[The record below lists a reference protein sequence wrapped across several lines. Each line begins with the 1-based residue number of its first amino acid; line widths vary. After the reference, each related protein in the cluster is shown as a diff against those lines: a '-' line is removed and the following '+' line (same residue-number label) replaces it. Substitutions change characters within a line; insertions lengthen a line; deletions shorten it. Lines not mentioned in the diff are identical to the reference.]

1 MPRIIFKC
9 PYIKPGTER
18 AAAHLNN
25 YVRYVATRDGT
36 DLLKPDKAGQPA
48 TKKQRAMV
56 ERLLRDF
63 PMCRGM
69 FEYEDYQSSPTR
81 ATASEFITR
90 AIEDY
95 GVPAEAQRSGFGGER
110 RSSEMS
116 ELSPQGGS
124 EGYGACDDADQIAKR
139 ENYVSY
145 IAQRPRAERLGAHG
159 LFNGTGDA
167 LELSRIAEEVA
178 NHPGNVWLPIISL
191 RREDA
196 ARLGYDNARQWQA
209 LLSTYAPQIADTMN
223 IPWEQFRWY
232 ASYHDEGAH
241 PHVHMVC
248 YSADGRSGFL
258 DKEGIAR
265 IKSGLAKN
273 IFRQELTE
281 IYRQQTQ
288 RRDELVR
295 QSGEV
300 MKELIRQMLSGTLE
314 NPRIEQLMG
323 ELAQRLKSTS
333 GKKQYGYL
341 KAPLKAVVD
350 EIVDELAKDTR
361 VSSTYDLWYQLRE
374 EVLRTYRDDLPDR
387 LPLSRQT
394 EFKRIKNVVVEEA
407 ARLGEHTEV
416 FTPADIQ
423 EPPQAGEDDG
433 PEPEAESEGSDVPE
447 EASEAPPA
455 VVWSDRY
462 KRARSF
468 LYGDD
473 ETPQNHEQACRLFME
488 EALDGNALAM
498 HDLGRMFADGTGVEA
513 DAEQS
518 HAWYAKALSAFQTVE
533 RQRPNRYV
541 EYRIGK
547 MYAGGLGTEQDD
559 TAAAKWFSQAAAR
572 GYQYAQYS
580 LAGLYS
586 RGKGVPQD
594 DGKAL
599 ELYTL
604 AAAQGFPYAA
614 WELGKRYCDGIGCAV
629 DGRQAARYFSAAY
642 DGFRT
647 LADQRPDDRLQY
659 RIGWML
665 LHGVGTE
672 RDETAAL
679 EWLEKSAELKNTYA
693 EYQMAKHILADPSA
707 KPEQTRQVVGWL
719 THAAEAGL
727 DCAQYA
733 LGKLYRDGGPVAQ
746 DMTQAVIWFSQAA
759 ERGNQYAMYALG
771 KLRLEADDP
780 AAARRWFQQSADLGN
795 QFAQYRLG
803 KLLLCGDGVAKD
815 TAGAVRWLTE
825 SAEQGNQYAQYALG
839 KLYLLGKDIPQDRE
853 SAVRWF
859 TLAAEQGNEYARYFL
874 DHMDDSPSLFASA
887 TRLLHHMGR
896 IFQEQAPP
904 PSGGISF
911 VDSKLRRKIRE
922 KKIAMGHKPDDHEE
936 QGIAL
941 K

>member
-90 AIEDY
+90 AIEDNY
-95 GVPAEAQRSGFGGER
+95 
-110 RSSEMS
+110 
-116 ELSPQGGS
+116 
-124 EGYGACDDADQIAKR
+124 DQIAKR

-350 EIVDELAKDTR
+350 EIVDELAKDSR
-361 VSSTYDLWYQLRE
+361 VSSAYDLWYQLRE

-423 EPPQAGEDDG
+423 EPPQAGEDAG

-473 ETPQNHEQACRLFME
+473 ETPQDHEQACRLFME
-488 EALDGNALAM
+488 EALGGNALAM

-547 MYAGGLGTEQDD
+547 MYAGGLGTEQNDRE
-559 TAAAKWFSQAAAR
+559 ALVWFEKAAR
-572 GYQYAQYS
+572 
-580 LAGLYS
+580 
-586 RGKGVPQD
+586 
-594 DGKAL
+594 
-599 ELYTL
+599 
-604 AAAQGFPYAA
+604 
-614 WELGKRYCDGIGCAV
+614 
-629 DGRQAARYFSAAY
+629 
-642 DGFRT
+642 
-647 LADQRPDDRLQY
+647 QRNP
-659 RIGWML
+659 
-665 LHGVGTE
+665 
-672 RDETAAL
+672 
-679 EWLEKSAELKNTYA
+679 YA

-733 LGKLYRDGGPVAQ
+733 LGRLYRDGGPVAQ
-746 DMTQAVIWFSQAA
+746 DMTHAVIWFSQAA

-904 PSGGISF
+904 PGAESPLWTAS
-911 VDSKLRRKIRE
+911 
-922 KKIAMGHKPDDHEE
+922 
-936 QGIAL
+936 
-941 K
+941 

>member
-90 AIEDY
+90 ALEDNVIT
-95 GVPAEAQRSGFGGER
+95 GVPTQAQRSGLRGER
-110 RSSEMS
+110 RSSGMDEP
-116 ELSPQGGS
+116 SPLGGG
-124 EGYGACDDADQIAKR
+124 EGYEACDDAAKR

-209 LLSTYAPQIADTMN
+209 LLSTYAPQIADAMK

-232 ASYHDEGAH
+232 ASYHDEGTH

-350 EIVDELAKDTR
+350 EIVDELAKDSR
-361 VSSTYDLWYQLRE
+361 VSSAYDLWYQLRE

-407 ARLGEHTEV
+407 ARLSEHTEV
-416 FTPADIQ
+416 FTPADTQ
-423 EPPQAGEDDG
+423 EPPQAGEDAG
-433 PEPEAESEGSDVPE
+433 PEPEAESESSDVPE

-488 EALDGNALAM
+488 EALGGNALAM

-513 DAEQS
+513 DVEQS
-518 HAWYAKALSAFQTVE
+518 HAWYAKALSAFHAVE

-547 MYAGGLGTEQDD
+547 MYAGGLGTEQNDRE
-559 TAAAKWFSQAAAR
+559 ALVWFEKVAR
-572 GYQYAQYS
+572 
-580 LAGLYS
+580 
-586 RGKGVPQD
+586 
-594 DGKAL
+594 
-599 ELYTL
+599 
-604 AAAQGFPYAA
+604 
-614 WELGKRYCDGIGCAV
+614 
-629 DGRQAARYFSAAY
+629 
-642 DGFRT
+642 
-647 LADQRPDDRLQY
+647 QRNP
-659 RIGWML
+659 
-665 LHGVGTE
+665 
-672 RDETAAL
+672 
-679 EWLEKSAELKNTYA
+679 YA

-707 KPEQTRQVVGWL
+707 KPEQTRQAVGWL

-733 LGKLYRDGGPVAQ
+733 LGRLYRDGGPVAQ

-936 QGIAL
+936 PVQQL
-941 K
+941 R

>member
-90 AIEDY
+90 AIEDNY
-95 GVPAEAQRSGFGGER
+95 
-110 RSSEMS
+110 
-116 ELSPQGGS
+116 
-124 EGYGACDDADQIAKR
+124 DQIAKR

-167 LELSRIAEEVA
+167 LELSKIAEEVA

-209 LLSTYAPQIADTMN
+209 LLSNYAPQIADTMN

-350 EIVDELAKDTR
+350 EIVDELAKDAR
-361 VSSTYDLWYQLRE
+361 VSSAYDLWYQLRE

-423 EPPQAGEDDG
+423 EPPQAGEDAG

-473 ETPQNHEQACRLFME
+473 DTPQDHEQACRLFME

-513 DAEQS
+513 DTEQS

-547 MYAGGLGTEQDD
+547 MYAGGLGTEQNDRE
-559 TAAAKWFSQAAAR
+559 ALVWFEKVAR
-572 GYQYAQYS
+572 
-580 LAGLYS
+580 
-586 RGKGVPQD
+586 
-594 DGKAL
+594 
-599 ELYTL
+599 
-604 AAAQGFPYAA
+604 
-614 WELGKRYCDGIGCAV
+614 
-629 DGRQAARYFSAAY
+629 
-642 DGFRT
+642 
-647 LADQRPDDRLQY
+647 QRNP
-659 RIGWML
+659 
-665 LHGVGTE
+665 
-672 RDETAAL
+672 
-679 EWLEKSAELKNTYA
+679 YA

-707 KPEQTRQVVGWL
+707 KPEQTRQAVGWL

-727 DCAQYA
+727 DCAQHA

-746 DMTQAVIWFSQAA
+746 DMTQAVIRFSQAA
-759 ERGNQYAMYALG
+759 KRGNQYAMYALG

-780 AAARRWFQQSADLGN
+780 AAARRWFRQSADLGN
-795 QFAQYRLG
+795 QFAQYQLG

-936 QGIAL
+936 PVQQL
-941 K
+941 R

>member
-90 AIEDY
+90 AIEDNY
-95 GVPAEAQRSGFGGER
+95 
-110 RSSEMS
+110 
-116 ELSPQGGS
+116 
-124 EGYGACDDADQIAKR
+124 DQIAKR

-145 IAQRPRAERLGAHG
+145 IAQRPRAERIGVHG

-350 EIVDELAKDTR
+350 EIVDELAKDAR
-361 VSSTYDLWYQLRE
+361 VSSAYDLWYQLRE

-407 ARLGEHTEV
+407 ARLCEHTEV

-423 EPPQAGEDDG
+423 EPPQAGEDAG

-473 ETPQNHEQACRLFME
+473 ETPQDHEQACRLFME

-513 DAEQS
+513 DTEQS

-547 MYAGGLGTEQDD
+547 MYAGGLGTEQNDRE
-559 TAAAKWFSQAAAR
+559 ALVWFEKVAR
-572 GYQYAQYS
+572 
-580 LAGLYS
+580 
-586 RGKGVPQD
+586 
-594 DGKAL
+594 
-599 ELYTL
+599 
-604 AAAQGFPYAA
+604 
-614 WELGKRYCDGIGCAV
+614 
-629 DGRQAARYFSAAY
+629 
-642 DGFRT
+642 
-647 LADQRPDDRLQY
+647 QRNP
-659 RIGWML
+659 
-665 LHGVGTE
+665 
-672 RDETAAL
+672 
-679 EWLEKSAELKNTYA
+679 YA

-707 KPEQTRQVVGWL
+707 KPEQTRQAVGWL

-727 DCAQYA
+727 DCAQHA

-746 DMTQAVIWFSQAA
+746 DMTQAVIRFSQAA

-780 AAARRWFQQSADLGN
+780 AAARRWFRQSADLGN
-795 QFAQYRLG
+795 QFAQYQLG

-896 IFQEQAPP
+896 IFQEQALP

-936 QGIAL
+936 PVQQL
-941 K
+941 R

>member
-9 PYIKPGTER
+9 PYIKSGTER

-36 DLLKPDKAGQPA
+36 DLLKPDKASQPA

-81 ATASEFITR
+81 AAASEFITR
-90 AIEDY
+90 AIEDNY
-95 GVPAEAQRSGFGGER
+95 
-110 RSSEMS
+110 
-116 ELSPQGGS
+116 
-124 EGYGACDDADQIAKR
+124 DQIAKR

-159 LFNGTGDA
+159 LFNGTGTT

-196 ARLGYDNARQWQA
+196 DRLGYNNARQWQA
-209 LLSTYAPQIADTMN
+209 LLSNYAPQIADAMK

-248 YSADGRSGFL
+248 YSTDGRSGFL

-288 RRDELVR
+288 RRDELVQ

-314 NPRIEQLMG
+314 NPHVEQLMG

-333 GKKQYGYL
+333 GRKQYGYL

-350 EIVDELAKDTR
+350 EIVDELAKDSR
-361 VSSTYDLWYQLRE
+361 VASAYDLWYQLRE

-407 ARLGEHTEV
+407 VQLCEHTEV
-416 FTPADIQ
+416 FTPADTQ
-423 EPPQAGEDDG
+423 EPSQAGEDAR
-433 PEPEAESEGSDVPE
+433 PEPEAEPADAPE
-447 EASEAPPA
+447 AGDEAPPA

-462 KRARSF
+462 KRART
-468 LYGDD
+468 LLHGDD
-473 ETPQNHEQACRLFME
+473 DTPQDHKQAYRLFVE
-488 EALDGNALAM
+488 EALGGNALAM
-498 HDLGRMFADGTGVEA
+498 HDLGRMLADGVGIDA

-518 HAWYAKALSAFQTVE
+518 HTWYAKALSAFQTVE
-533 RQRPNRYV
+533 RRCPNRYV

-547 MYAGGLGTEQDD
+547 MYASGLGTEQDD
-559 TAAAKWFSQAAAR
+559 AAAAKWFSQTAAR

-586 RGKGVPQD
+586 KGRGVPQD

-614 WELGKRYCDGIGCAV
+614 WELGKRYRDGIGCAA
-629 DGRQAARYFSAAY
+629 DERQAARYFSAAY
-642 DGFRT
+642 DGFGT

-665 LHGVGTE
+665 LRGVGSE
-672 RDETAAL
+672 RDESAAL
-679 EWLEKSAELKNTYA
+679 EWLGKSAELKNPYA
-693 EYQMAKHILADPSA
+693 EYQMAKHILANPSA
-707 KPEQTRQVVGWL
+707 KRERTRQAVDWL
-719 THAAEAGL
+719 THAAESGL
-727 DCAQYA
+727 DYAQYA
-733 LGKLYRDGGPVAQ
+733 LGKLYRDGGPAGQ

-759 ERGNQYAMYALG
+759 EQGNQYAMYALG
-771 KLRLEADDP
+771 KLHLEMDNP
-780 AAARRWFQQSADLGN
+780 AAALRWFRQSADLGN
-795 QFAQYRLG
+795 QYAQYQLG
-803 KLLLCGDGVAKD
+803 KLLLTGDGVAKD

-825 SAEQGNQYAQYALG
+825 SAEQGNQYAQYALS
-839 KLYLLGKDIPQDRE
+839 KLYLLGKDVPQDRE

-859 TLAAEQGNEYARYFL
+859 TLAAEQGNEYAQFFL
-874 DHMDDSPSLFASA
+874 DHMDDSPSLFDSA

-896 IFQEQAPP
+896 VFQEQAPP

-936 QGIAL
+936 PVQQL
-941 K
+941 R

>member
-90 AIEDY
+90 AIEDNY
-95 GVPAEAQRSGFGGER
+95 
-110 RSSEMS
+110 
-116 ELSPQGGS
+116 
-124 EGYGACDDADQIAKR
+124 DQIAKR

-167 LELSRIAEEVA
+167 LELSKIAEEVA

-209 LLSTYAPQIADTMN
+209 LLSNYAPQIADTMN

-314 NPRIEQLMG
+314 NPRIAQLMG

-350 EIVDELAKDTR
+350 EIVDELAKDAR
-361 VSSTYDLWYQLRE
+361 VSSAYDLWYQLRE

-423 EPPQAGEDDG
+423 EPPQAGEDAG

-473 ETPQNHEQACRLFME
+473 DTPQDHEQACRLFME

-513 DAEQS
+513 DVEQS

-547 MYAGGLGTEQDD
+547 MYAGGLGTEQNDRE
-559 TAAAKWFSQAAAR
+559 ALVWFEKVAR
-572 GYQYAQYS
+572 
-580 LAGLYS
+580 
-586 RGKGVPQD
+586 
-594 DGKAL
+594 
-599 ELYTL
+599 
-604 AAAQGFPYAA
+604 
-614 WELGKRYCDGIGCAV
+614 
-629 DGRQAARYFSAAY
+629 
-642 DGFRT
+642 
-647 LADQRPDDRLQY
+647 QRNP
-659 RIGWML
+659 
-665 LHGVGTE
+665 
-672 RDETAAL
+672 
-679 EWLEKSAELKNTYA
+679 YA

-707 KPEQTRQVVGWL
+707 KPEQTRQAVGWL

-727 DCAQYA
+727 DCAQHA

-746 DMTQAVIWFSQAA
+746 DMTQAVIRFSQAA
-759 ERGNQYAMYALG
+759 KRGNQYAMYALG

-780 AAARRWFQQSADLGN
+780 AAARRWFRQSADLGN
-795 QFAQYRLG
+795 QFAQYQLG

-896 IFQEQAPP
+896 IFQEQALP

-936 QGIAL
+936 PVQQL
-941 K
+941 R

>member
-90 AIEDY
+90 AIEDNY
-95 GVPAEAQRSGFGGER
+95 
-110 RSSEMS
+110 
-116 ELSPQGGS
+116 
-124 EGYGACDDADQIAKR
+124 DQIAKR

-167 LELSRIAEEVA
+167 LELSKIAEEVA

-209 LLSTYAPQIADTMN
+209 LLSNYAPQIADTMN

-288 RRDELVR
+288 RRDELVQ

-350 EIVDELAKDTR
+350 EIVDELAKDAR
-361 VSSTYDLWYQLRE
+361 VSSAYDLWYQLRE

-423 EPPQAGEDDG
+423 EPPQAGEDAG

-473 ETPQNHEQACRLFME
+473 DTPQDHEQACRLFME

-513 DAEQS
+513 DTEQS

-547 MYAGGLGTEQDD
+547 MYAGGLGTEQNDRE
-559 TAAAKWFSQAAAR
+559 ALVWFEKVAR
-572 GYQYAQYS
+572 
-580 LAGLYS
+580 
-586 RGKGVPQD
+586 
-594 DGKAL
+594 
-599 ELYTL
+599 
-604 AAAQGFPYAA
+604 
-614 WELGKRYCDGIGCAV
+614 
-629 DGRQAARYFSAAY
+629 
-642 DGFRT
+642 
-647 LADQRPDDRLQY
+647 QRNP
-659 RIGWML
+659 
-665 LHGVGTE
+665 
-672 RDETAAL
+672 
-679 EWLEKSAELKNTYA
+679 YA

-707 KPEQTRQVVGWL
+707 KPEQTRQAVGWL

-727 DCAQYA
+727 DCAQHA

-746 DMTQAVIWFSQAA
+746 DMTQAVIRFSQAA
-759 ERGNQYAMYALG
+759 KRGNQYAMYALG

-780 AAARRWFQQSADLGN
+780 AAARRWFRQSADLGN
-795 QFAQYRLG
+795 QFAQYQLG

-839 KLYLLGKDIPQDRE
+839 KLYLLGKDISQDRE

-936 QGIAL
+936 PVQQL
-941 K
+941 R

>member
-63 PMCRGM
+63 PVCRGM

-90 AIEDY
+90 AIEDNY
-95 GVPAEAQRSGFGGER
+95 
-110 RSSEMS
+110 
-116 ELSPQGGS
+116 
-124 EGYGACDDADQIAKR
+124 DQIAKR

-167 LELSRIAEEVA
+167 LELSKIAEEVA

-209 LLSTYAPQIADTMN
+209 LLSNYAPQIADTMN

-350 EIVDELAKDTR
+350 EIVDELAKDSR
-361 VSSTYDLWYQLRE
+361 VSSAYDLWYQLRE

-423 EPPQAGEDDG
+423 EPPQAGEDAG

-473 ETPQNHEQACRLFME
+473 ETPQDHEQACRLFME

-513 DAEQS
+513 DVEQS

-547 MYAGGLGTEQDD
+547 MYAGGLGTEQNDRE
-559 TAAAKWFSQAAAR
+559 ALVWFEKVAR
-572 GYQYAQYS
+572 
-580 LAGLYS
+580 
-586 RGKGVPQD
+586 
-594 DGKAL
+594 
-599 ELYTL
+599 
-604 AAAQGFPYAA
+604 
-614 WELGKRYCDGIGCAV
+614 
-629 DGRQAARYFSAAY
+629 
-642 DGFRT
+642 
-647 LADQRPDDRLQY
+647 QRNP
-659 RIGWML
+659 
-665 LHGVGTE
+665 
-672 RDETAAL
+672 
-679 EWLEKSAELKNTYA
+679 YA

-727 DCAQYA
+727 DCAQHA

-746 DMTQAVIWFSQAA
+746 DMTQAVIRFSQAA
-759 ERGNQYAMYALG
+759 KRGNQYAMYALG

-780 AAARRWFQQSADLGN
+780 AAARRWFQQSADL
-795 QFAQYRLG
+795 
-803 KLLLCGDGVAKD
+803 
-815 TAGAVRWLTE
+815 
-825 SAEQGNQYAQYALG
+825 GNQYAQYALG

>member
-63 PMCRGM
+63 PMCRGT

-90 AIEDY
+90 AIEDNY
-95 GVPAEAQRSGFGGER
+95 
-110 RSSEMS
+110 
-116 ELSPQGGS
+116 
-124 EGYGACDDADQIAKR
+124 DQIAKR

-314 NPRIEQLMG
+314 NPRIAQLMG

-423 EPPQAGEDDG
+423 EPPQAGEDAG

-473 ETPQNHEQACRLFME
+473 DTPQDHEQACSLFME

-547 MYAGGLGTEQDD
+547 MYAGGLGTEQNDRE
-559 TAAAKWFSQAAAR
+559 ALVWFEKVAR
-572 GYQYAQYS
+572 
-580 LAGLYS
+580 
-586 RGKGVPQD
+586 
-594 DGKAL
+594 
-599 ELYTL
+599 
-604 AAAQGFPYAA
+604 
-614 WELGKRYCDGIGCAV
+614 
-629 DGRQAARYFSAAY
+629 
-642 DGFRT
+642 
-647 LADQRPDDRLQY
+647 QRNP
-659 RIGWML
+659 
-665 LHGVGTE
+665 
-672 RDETAAL
+672 
-679 EWLEKSAELKNTYA
+679 YA

-733 LGKLYRDGGPVAQ
+733 LGRLYRDGGPVAQ
-746 DMTQAVIWFSQAA
+746 DMTHAVIWFSQAA

-896 IFQEQAPP
+896 IFQEQALP

-936 QGIAL
+936 PVQQL
-941 K
+941 R

>member
-90 AIEDY
+90 AIEDNY
-95 GVPAEAQRSGFGGER
+95 
-110 RSSEMS
+110 
-116 ELSPQGGS
+116 
-124 EGYGACDDADQIAKR
+124 DQIAKR

-350 EIVDELAKDTR
+350 EIVDELAKDSR
-361 VSSTYDLWYQLRE
+361 VSSAYDLWYQLRE

-423 EPPQAGEDDG
+423 EPPQAGEDAG

-513 DAEQS
+513 DVEQS

-547 MYAGGLGTEQDD
+547 MYAGGLGTEQNDRE
-559 TAAAKWFSQAAAR
+559 ALVWFEKAAR
-572 GYQYAQYS
+572 
-580 LAGLYS
+580 
-586 RGKGVPQD
+586 
-594 DGKAL
+594 
-599 ELYTL
+599 
-604 AAAQGFPYAA
+604 
-614 WELGKRYCDGIGCAV
+614 
-629 DGRQAARYFSAAY
+629 
-642 DGFRT
+642 
-647 LADQRPDDRLQY
+647 QRNP
-659 RIGWML
+659 
-665 LHGVGTE
+665 
-672 RDETAAL
+672 
-679 EWLEKSAELKNTYA
+679 YA

-707 KPEQTRQVVGWL
+707 KRERTRQAVDWL

-874 DHMDDSPSLFASA
+874 DHMNDSPSLFASA

-936 QGIAL
+936 PVQQL
-941 K
+941 R

>member
-1 MPRIIFKC
+1 MDEP
-9 PYIKPGTER
+9 
-18 AAAHLNN
+18 
-25 YVRYVATRDGT
+25 
-36 DLLKPDKAGQPA
+36 
-48 TKKQRAMV
+48 
-56 ERLLRDF
+56 
-63 PMCRGM
+63 
-69 FEYEDYQSSPTR
+69 SPL
-81 ATASEFITR
+81 
-90 AIEDY
+90 
-95 GVPAEAQRSGFGGER
+95 GGGE
-110 RSSEMS
+110 
-116 ELSPQGGS
+116 
-124 EGYGACDDADQIAKR
+124 GYEACDDAAKR

-145 IAQRPRAERLGAHG
+145 IAQRPRAERIGVHG

-167 LELSRIAEEVA
+167 LVLSRIAEEVA

-333 GKKQYGYL
+333 GRKQYGYL

-350 EIVDELAKDTR
+350 EIVDELAKDTH
-361 VSSTYDLWYQLRE
+361 VSSAYDLWYQLRE
-374 EVLRTYRDDLPDR
+374 EVLRTYRNDLPDR

-416 FTPADIQ
+416 FTPADTQ
-423 EPPQAGEDDG
+423 EPPQAGENAG
-433 PEPEAESEGSDVPE
+433 PEPEVESEGSDVPE

-462 KRARSF
+462 KRART
-468 LYGDD
+468 LLHGDD
-473 ETPQNHEQACRLFME
+473 DTPQDHKQAYRLFVE
-488 EALDGNALAM
+488 EALGGNALAM
-498 HDLGRMFADGTGVEA
+498 HDLGRMLADGVGIDA

-518 HAWYAKALSAFQTVE
+518 HTWYAKALSAFQTVE

-541 EYRIGK
+541 EYRIG
-547 MYAGGLGTEQDD
+547 
-559 TAAAKWFSQAAAR
+559 
-572 GYQYAQYS
+572 
-580 LAGLYS
+580 
-586 RGKGVPQD
+586 
-594 DGKAL
+594 
-599 ELYTL
+599 
-604 AAAQGFPYAA
+604 
-614 WELGKRYCDGIGCAV
+614 
-629 DGRQAARYFSAAY
+629 
-642 DGFRT
+642 
-647 LADQRPDDRLQY
+647 
-659 RIGWML
+659 WML

-672 RDETAAL
+672 QDESAAL

-693 EYQMAKHILADPSA
+693 EYQMAKHILANPSA
-707 KPEQTRQVVGWL
+707 KRERTRQAVDWL

-780 AAARRWFQQSADLGN
+780 AAARRWFRQSADLGN
-795 QFAQYRLG
+795 QFAQYQLG

-839 KLYLLGKDIPQDRE
+839 KLYLLGKDISQDRE

-874 DHMDDSPSLFASA
+874 DHMNDSPSLFASA

-936 QGIAL
+936 PVQQL
-941 K
+941 R

>member
-90 AIEDY
+90 AIEDNY
-95 GVPAEAQRSGFGGER
+95 
-110 RSSEMS
+110 
-116 ELSPQGGS
+116 
-124 EGYGACDDADQIAKR
+124 DQIAKR

-288 RRDELVR
+288 RRDELVQ

-423 EPPQAGEDDG
+423 EPPQAGEDAG

-473 ETPQNHEQACRLFME
+473 ETPQDHEQACRLFME

-513 DAEQS
+513 DTEQS
-518 HAWYAKALSAFQTVE
+518 HAWYAKALSAFHAVE

-547 MYAGGLGTEQDD
+547 MYAGGLGTEQNDRE
-559 TAAAKWFSQAAAR
+559 ALVWFEKAAR
-572 GYQYAQYS
+572 
-580 LAGLYS
+580 
-586 RGKGVPQD
+586 
-594 DGKAL
+594 
-599 ELYTL
+599 
-604 AAAQGFPYAA
+604 
-614 WELGKRYCDGIGCAV
+614 
-629 DGRQAARYFSAAY
+629 
-642 DGFRT
+642 
-647 LADQRPDDRLQY
+647 QRNP
-659 RIGWML
+659 
-665 LHGVGTE
+665 
-672 RDETAAL
+672 
-679 EWLEKSAELKNTYA
+679 YA

-904 PSGGISF
+904 PGAESPLWTAS
-911 VDSKLRRKIRE
+911 
-922 KKIAMGHKPDDHEE
+922 
-936 QGIAL
+936 
-941 K
+941 

>member
-1 MPRIIFKC
+1 MDEP
-9 PYIKPGTER
+9 
-18 AAAHLNN
+18 
-25 YVRYVATRDGT
+25 
-36 DLLKPDKAGQPA
+36 
-48 TKKQRAMV
+48 
-56 ERLLRDF
+56 
-63 PMCRGM
+63 
-69 FEYEDYQSSPTR
+69 SPL
-81 ATASEFITR
+81 
-90 AIEDY
+90 
-95 GVPAEAQRSGFGGER
+95 GGGE
-110 RSSEMS
+110 
-116 ELSPQGGS
+116 
-124 EGYGACDDADQIAKR
+124 GYEACDDAAKR

-145 IAQRPRAERLGAHG
+145 IAQRPRAERIGVHG

-167 LELSRIAEEVA
+167 LVLSRIAEEVA

-333 GKKQYGYL
+333 GRKQYGYL

-350 EIVDELAKDTR
+350 EIVDELAKDTH
-361 VSSTYDLWYQLRE
+361 VSSAYDLWYQLRE
-374 EVLRTYRDDLPDR
+374 EVLRTYRNDLPDR

-394 EFKRIKNVVVEEA
+394 EFKRIKNVVVEA

-416 FTPADIQ
+416 FTPADTQ
-423 EPPQAGEDDG
+423 EPPQAGENAG
-433 PEPEAESEGSDVPE
+433 PEPEVESEGSDVPE

-462 KRARSF
+462 KQARSF

-473 ETPQNHEQACRLFME
+473 ETPQDHEQACRLFME

-498 HDLGRMFADGTGVEA
+498 HDLGRMFVDGTGVEA
-513 DAEQS
+513 DTEQA

-541 EYRIGK
+541 EYRIG
-547 MYAGGLGTEQDD
+547 
-559 TAAAKWFSQAAAR
+559 
-572 GYQYAQYS
+572 
-580 LAGLYS
+580 
-586 RGKGVPQD
+586 
-594 DGKAL
+594 
-599 ELYTL
+599 
-604 AAAQGFPYAA
+604 
-614 WELGKRYCDGIGCAV
+614 
-629 DGRQAARYFSAAY
+629 
-642 DGFRT
+642 
-647 LADQRPDDRLQY
+647 
-659 RIGWML
+659 WML

-672 RDETAAL
+672 QDESAAL

-693 EYQMAKHILADPSA
+693 EYQMAKHTLANPSA
-707 KPEQTRQVVGWL
+707 KRERTRQAVDWL

-780 AAARRWFQQSADLGN
+780 AAARRWFRQSADLGN
-795 QFAQYRLG
+795 QFAQYQLG

-839 KLYLLGKDIPQDRE
+839 KLYLLGKDISQDRE

-874 DHMDDSPSLFASA
+874 DHMNDSPSLFASA

-936 QGIAL
+936 PVQQL
-941 K
+941 R

>member
-1 MPRIIFKC
+1 M
-9 PYIKPGTER
+9 PYIKPGTAK

-69 FEYEDYQSSPTR
+69 FECEDYQSSPTR
-81 ATASEFITR
+81 AAASEFITR
-90 AIEDY
+90 AIEDNY
-95 GVPAEAQRSGFGGER
+95 
-110 RSSEMS
+110 
-116 ELSPQGGS
+116 
-124 EGYGACDDADQIAKR
+124 DQISKR

-145 IAQRPRAERLGAHG
+145 IAQRPRAERLGTHG
-159 LFNGTGDA
+159 LFNGTGDP

-209 LLSTYAPQIADTMN
+209 LLSTYAPQIADAMK

-333 GKKQYGYL
+333 GRKQYGYL

-350 EIVDELAKDTR
+350 EIVDELAKDAR
-361 VSSTYDLWYQLRE
+361 VSSAYDLWYQLRE
-374 EVLRTYRDDLPDR
+374 EVLRTYRDDLPER
-387 LPLSRQT
+387 LPLSRQA

-416 FTPADIQ
+416 FTPADTQ
-423 EPPQAGEDDG
+423 EPLQAGENAG
-433 PEPEAESEGSDVPE
+433 PEPEAVPVDTPE
-447 EASEAPPA
+447 EADRAPPI
-455 VVWSDRY
+455 
-462 KRARSF
+462 
-468 LYGDD
+468 
-473 ETPQNHEQACRLFME
+473 
-488 EALDGNALAM
+488 
-498 HDLGRMFADGTGVEA
+498 
-513 DAEQS
+513 
-518 HAWYAKALSAFQTVE
+518 
-533 RQRPNRYV
+533 RQVDP
-541 EYRIGK
+541 
-547 MYAGGLGTEQDD
+547 
-559 TAAAKWFSQAAAR
+559 
-572 GYQYAQYS
+572 
-580 LAGLYS
+580 
-586 RGKGVPQD
+586 
-594 DGKAL
+594 
-599 ELYTL
+599 YTL
-604 AAAQGFPYAA
+604 YRLA
-614 WELGKRYCDGIGCAV
+614 KRILMDPDTKSEQITHAV
-629 DGRQAARYFSAAY
+629 D
-642 DGFRT
+642 
-647 LADQRPDDRLQY
+647 
-659 RIGWML
+659 
-665 LHGVGTE
+665 H
-672 RDETAAL
+672 
-679 EWLEKSAELKNTYA
+679 
-693 EYQMAKHILADPSA
+693 
-707 KPEQTRQVVGWL
+707 L

-727 DCAQYA
+727 DYAQYA
-733 LGKLYRDGGPVAQ
+733 LGMLYRNGGPVVQ

-759 ERGNQYAMYALG
+759 EQGNQYAMYALG

-780 AAARRWFQQSADLGN
+780 AAALRWFRQSADLGN

-803 KLLLCGDGVAKD
+803 KLLLSGDGVAKD

-853 SAVRWF
+853 SAVRWL
-859 TLAAEQGNEYARYFL
+859 TLAAEQGNEYARFFL

-922 KKIAMGHKPDDHEE
+922 KKIAMGHKPNDHEE
-936 QGIAL
+936 PEIAPRQI
-941 K
+941 